1 MKILITGAKGELGS
15 DLINFMI
22 KKNHEIYATYRN
34 IKKEKIN
41 TNKNLFWIKHD
52 FSEKL
57 LKKPKVDIIIN
68 CIAAHN
74 FSKKKKFTDL
84 VDSNIFAL
92 KNIIKYAEDNKIK
105 LIFNLSTISV
115 YGKIEVSNLTEKY
128 IPKNQDNLGL
138 TKFCGESLLFNSSMN
153 YINLRLPGVLT
164 LSKNYNRPWLK
175 TIIKKI
181 KNNKPINIYNYKK
194 KFNNVIDVQEIERFI
209 NFFLE
214 KKLFKKKIQCT
225 FNLSALKPVN
235 MIDIIKVIKKYY
247 LSNSKIMIKKNTMN
261 SYTVNINKIC
271 KQLNFFPSTT
281 LNIIKRNLL

>member
-1 MKILITGAKGELGS
+1 MKILITGATGELGA
-15 DLINFMI
+15 DLVNFMI
-22 KKNHEIYATYRN
+22 KKNHKIYATYRN
-34 IKKEKIN
+34 IKKKKIN

-52 FSEKL
+52 FSKKL
-57 LKKPKVDIIIN
+57 LKNPKVDIVIN

-74 FSKKKKFTDL
+74 FSKKRNFTDL
-84 VDSNIFAL
+84 VESNIVAL

-105 LIFNLSTISV
+105 LIFNLSTVSI
-115 YGKIEVSNLTEKY
+115 YGKIENSNLTEEY

-138 TKFCGESLLFNSSMN
+138 TKFCGESLLFNSSIN
-153 YINLRLPGVLT
+153 YIHLRLPGVLT
-164 LSKNYNRPWLK
+164 LSKNFNRPWLK

-181 KNNKPINIYNYKK
+181 KNNEPINIYNHKK
-194 KFNNVIDVQEIERFI
+194 NFNNVIDVYEINRFI

-214 KKLFKKKIQCT
+214 KKLFKKKIQRT

-247 LSNSKIMIKKNTMN
+247 LSNSKIMIRKNIMN

>member
-1 MKILITGAKGELGS
+1 MKILITGATGELGA
-15 DLINFMI
+15 DLVNFMI
-22 KKNHEIYATYRN
+22 KKNHKIYATYRN
-34 IKKEKIN
+34 IKKKKIN

-52 FSEKL
+52 FSKKL
-57 LKKPKVDIIIN
+57 LKNPKVDIVIN

-74 FSKKKKFTDL
+74 FSKKRNFTDL
-84 VDSNIFAL
+84 VESNIVAL
-92 KNIIKYAEDNKIK
+92 KNIIKYAEDNEIK
-105 LIFNLSTISV
+105 LIFNLSTVSI
-115 YGKIEVSNLTEKY
+115 YGKIENSNLTEEY

-138 TKFCGESLLFNSSMN
+138 TKFCGESLLFNSSIN

-164 LSKNYNRPWLK
+164 LSKNFNRPWLK

-181 KNNKPINIYNYKK
+181 KNNEPINIYNHKK
-194 KFNNVIDVQEIERFI
+194 NFNNVIDVYEINRFI

-214 KKLFKKKIQCT
+214 KKLFKKKIQRT
-225 FNLSALKPVN
+225 FNLSALKPIN

-247 LSNSKIMIKKNTMN
+247 LSNSKIMIRKNIMN
-261 SYTVNINKIC
+261 SYTVNISKIC

>member
-1 MKILITGAKGELGS
+1 MKILITGATGELGA
-15 DLINFMI
+15 DLVNFMI
-22 KKNHEIYATYRN
+22 KKNHKIYATYRN
-34 IKKEKIN
+34 IKKKKIN

-52 FSEKL
+52 FSKKL
-57 LKKPKVDIIIN
+57 LKNPKVDIVIN

-74 FSKKKKFTDL
+74 FSKKRNFTDL
-84 VDSNIFAL
+84 VESNIVAL

-105 LIFNLSTISV
+105 LIFNLSTVSI
-115 YGKIEVSNLTEKY
+115 YGKIENSNLTEEY

-138 TKFCGESLLFNSSMN
+138 TKFCGESLLFNSSIN

-164 LSKNYNRPWLK
+164 LSKNFNRPWLK
-175 TIIKKI
+175 TIIRKI
-181 KNNKPINIYNYKK
+181 KNNEPINIYNHKK
-194 KFNNVIDVQEIERFI
+194 NFNNVIDVYEINRFI

-214 KKLFKKKIQCT
+214 KKLFKKKIQRT
-225 FNLSALKPVN
+225 FNLSALKPIN

-247 LSNSKIMIKKNTMN
+247 LSNSKIMIRKNIMN
-261 SYTVNINKIC
+261 SYTVNISKIC

>member
-1 MKILITGAKGELGS
+1 MKILITGATGELGD
-15 DLINFMI
+15 DLVNFMI
-22 KKNHEIYATYRN
+22 KKNHKIYATYRN
-34 IKKEKIN
+34 IKKKKIN

-52 FSEKL
+52 FSKKL
-57 LKKPKVDIIIN
+57 LKNPKVDIVIN

-74 FSKKKKFTDL
+74 FSKKRNFTDL
-84 VDSNIFAL
+84 VESNIVAL

-105 LIFNLSTISV
+105 LIFNLSTVSI
-115 YGKIEVSNLTEKY
+115 YGKIENSNLTEEY

-138 TKFCGESLLFNSSMN
+138 TKFCGESLLFNSSIN

-164 LSKNYNRPWLK
+164 LSKNFNRPWLK
-175 TIIKKI
+175 TIIRKI
-181 KNNKPINIYNYKK
+181 KNNEPINIYNHKK
-194 KFNNVIDVQEIERFI
+194 NFNNVIDVYEINRFI

-214 KKLFKKKIQCT
+214 KKLFKKKIQRT
-225 FNLSALKPVN
+225 INLSALKPIN

-247 LSNSKIMIKKNTMN
+247 LSNSKIMIRKNIMN
-261 SYTVNINKIC
+261 SYTVNISKIC